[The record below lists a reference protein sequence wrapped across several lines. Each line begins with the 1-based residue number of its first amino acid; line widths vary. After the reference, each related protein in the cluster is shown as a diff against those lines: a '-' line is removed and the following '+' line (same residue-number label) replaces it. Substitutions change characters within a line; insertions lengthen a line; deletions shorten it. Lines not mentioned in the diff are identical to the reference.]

1 MSRLVRVSPNAA
13 AAARDVAAFIL
24 RELRAAI
31 RERGHATFVAA
42 GGSTPLEVYRLLARS
57 RDRFPWPALDVFFGD
72 DRYVPAESPD
82 RNERAVREA
91 WLDRVPLPADRIHAM
106 PAAPAERDAS
116 SPSLDDEATR
126 HERTLRDA
134 LAARGAT
141 ARGAALFDFV
151 LLGIG
156 TDGHT
161 ASLFP
166 GDPALEVEDRW
177 VAAVAQSP
185 TPPRVPRL
193 TLTLEAI
200 RAARTVAILA
210 TGESKRPVVAAILA
224 TDGGD
229 SEARS
234 GGTTDVGTRLP
245 AARVRSQTGSVA
257 WFLDAAACP
266 EG

>member
-141 ARGAALFDFV
+141 AQVKLIDAGDGVQGEALRI
-151 LLGIG
+151 LAGLAKG
-156 TDGHT
+156 
-161 ASLFP
+161 
-166 GDPALEVEDRW
+166 
-177 VAAVAQSP
+177 VAQ
-185 TPPRVPRL
+185 PRDQTAPGGIRRGIVVV
-193 TLTLEAI
+193 EA
-200 RAARTVAILA
+200 AAEI
-210 TGESKRPVVAAILA
+210 E
-224 TDGGD
+224 
-229 SEARS
+229 RS
-234 GGTTDVGTRLP
+234 IGHETLP
-245 AARVRSQTGSVA
+245 AWHGEVGKATATSLPVPARQ
-257 WFLDAAACP
+257 P
-266 EG
+266 H